1 MNILYILN
9 HKILSDF
16 EIPILIKNNFGVYL
30 PKIYNSLSPYDS
42 INFNNHYI
50 YDYSLNINTNHYNYL
65 NNFDFFNKCDT
76 YNDELMNIIN
86 NNFNVI
92 FIALYANIT
101 LIDFLVQKFNGT
113 IYLRFFGR
121 ERDLSYSDFF
131 KSHKYLSNTP
141 KLKFIFS
148 YPEIIDFEFNNNNFF
163 HNNNS
168 LYIPLGI
175 PDYFFNKYNNIY
187 NNCNNS
193 NNFVF
198 VCSKIN
204 ICDYYTQIYNDFNNL
219 LIDFDFIILGRNN
232 ININDH
238 RIKNNL
244 NDHEYY
250 TQMANSIA
258 MYYHGKE
265 PRHLHYHPIEAIIIG
280 LPIIF
285 HAESLL
291 STYLNDSPGK
301 CYNDQEV
308 IEKLNKIKNNID
320 FKNEIIKYQNN
331 IQQIFTTN
339 YNLNIFE
346 KLLLL

>member
-1 MNILYILN
+1 MNILYLLN

-42 INFNNHYI
+42 INHNNHYI
-50 YDYSLNINTNHYNYL
+50 YDSSLNINTNDFNYL
-65 NNFDFFNKCDT
+65 NNYDFFNKCDS
-76 YNDELMNIIN
+76 YNEELMNIIN

-92 FIALYANIT
+92 FIVLYANMT
-101 LIDFLVQKFNGT
+101 LIDFLVKNFNGT

-131 KSHKYLSNTP
+131 KSYQYLSNTS

-148 YPEIIDFEFNNNNFF
+148 YKEIIDFEFNNNNFF
-163 HNNNS
+163 HINNS

-175 PDYFFNKYNNIY
+175 PDYFFNKYNNTY
-187 NNCNNS
+187 NNS
-193 NNFVF
+193 NNYNNFVF
-198 VCSKIN
+198 ICSKIN
-204 ICDYYTQIYNDFNNL
+204 VCEYYTQIYNDFNNL
-219 LIDFDFIILGRNN
+219 LIDFNFVILGRNN
-232 ININDH
+232 INVNDN

-244 NDHEYY
+244 NDHDYY
-250 TQMANSIA
+250 MQMTNSIA

-308 IEKLNKIKNNID
+308 IEKLNKIKNNIN

-331 IQQIFTTN
+331 IQKIFTTDFN
-339 YNLNIFE
+339 INIFE
-346 KLLLL
+346 IL